1 MQRSLIHESSRHKHG
16 SGSKPLYTHNPS
28 HFLWKPVRYIHHL
41 NEQVRMLP
49 FMKDRMFPLNTA
61 LHPCLRAS
69 RSSKRLRKVTG
80 VAPIS
85 ENIEVSHSPRCYRYT
100 PLCSHTLLSYSQRVA
115 SSRTVTRTNSDPHIL
130 IMTVPYGTKHSVRPD
145 ETLLIIMIWRGSECV
160 CILLSVSEH
169 RLQQ

>member
-49 FMKDRMFPLNTA
+49 FMKDQMFPLSTA

-69 RSSKRLRKVTG
+69 RIEQETLKGYTKLVLLPSHRTSECFTHPAAAATPPS
-80 VAPIS
+80 APIR
-85 ENIEVSHSPRCYRYT
+85 HSAT
-100 PLCSHTLLSYSQRVA
+100 HKEWHHLA
-115 SSRTVTRTNSDPHIL
+115 
-130 IMTVPYGTKHSVRPD
+130 
-145 ETLLIIMIWRGSECV
+145 
-160 CILLSVSEH
+160 
-169 RLQQ
+169 RLQRLTPPPIFLLRLCLMAQ